1 MRKATSFFLWQGS
14 LRKCAILEPCHSVV
28 FLKKLFKM
36 FTIIYRLVTKNSR
49 RGAGKYGT
57 IKKKEFFMKKHS
69 LISLVASI
77 LLLVFAVGSLI
88 SINGEIAAIQNAP
101 PGEGVDLSGLS
112 IGILTIIAIFVM
124 IYGGVALIGAILKL
138 IQTASGAWGIAIL
151 TIAFDVILLL
161 VNGALLVNGINEG
174 ETLGIALPALLAV
187 TSLVAIISSGRSIA
201 LRDEV

>member
-1 MRKATSFFLWQGS
+1 
-14 LRKCAILEPCHSVV
+14 
-28 FLKKLFKM
+28 
-36 FTIIYRLVTKNSR
+36 
-49 RGAGKYGT
+49 
-57 IKKKEFFMKKHS
+57 MKKHS

-88 SINGEIAAIQNAP
+88 SINGEITAIQNAP
-101 PGEGVDLSGLS
+101 PSEGVDLSGLS

-138 IQTASGAWGIAIL
+138 IQTASGAWGFAIL